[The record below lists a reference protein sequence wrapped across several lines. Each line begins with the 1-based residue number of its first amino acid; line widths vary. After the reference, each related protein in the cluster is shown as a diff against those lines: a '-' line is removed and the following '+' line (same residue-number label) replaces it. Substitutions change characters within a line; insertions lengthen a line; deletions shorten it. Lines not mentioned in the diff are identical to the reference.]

1 MINKSWLNYY
11 LWIEYRIRYCPY
23 TDIFN
28 KIISIFCIRQGFL
41 VLIAECSKISPK
53 QIAWGVNYKNML
65 QDKQEKQKTWFITLI
80 HALTDSKKY
89 SKYFHV
95 QHKHPYRWPTFFC
108 LSWFTMSPPFF
119 VSSLTT
125 IHCRSGSV
133 MVGPNMSVIGT
144 TRWPI
149 CGFTVSIN
157 CTTESILTG
166 VDCISSGKDFSA
178 KQSNDLLNYFNIY

>member
-1 MINKSWLNYY
+1 MQGVFTSILKITIIQMINKSWLNYY

-95 QHKHPYRWPTFFC
+95 QHKQTSIQVTYFL
-108 LSWFTMSPPFF
+108 LSLLVHN
-119 VSSLTT
+119 VSSFLCLITDHNT
-125 IHCRSGSV
+125 
-133 MVGPNMSVIGT
+133 
-144 TRWPI
+144 
-149 CGFTVSIN
+149 
-157 CTTESILTG
+157 L
-166 VDCISSGKDFSA
+166 
-178 KQSNDLLNYFNIY
+178 